1 MSKDEDIFQKELHLS
16 SQRTSCMKKFSF
28 IFKDIRLHL
37 LEKRTSSFSSLQ
49 IYTYKETLHA
59 KKISSSDGTDSTRRG
74 YTI

>member
-1 MSKDEDIFQKELHLS
+1 
-16 SQRTSCMKKFSF
+16 MKKFSF

-37 LEKRTSSFSSLQ
+37 LRKRTSSFSSLQ
-49 IYTYKETLHA
+49 IYTHKETLHA